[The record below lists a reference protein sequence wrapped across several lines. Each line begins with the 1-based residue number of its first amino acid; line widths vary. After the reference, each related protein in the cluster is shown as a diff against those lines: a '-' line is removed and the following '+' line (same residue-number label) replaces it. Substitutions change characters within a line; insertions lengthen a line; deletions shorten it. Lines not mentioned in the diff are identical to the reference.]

1 MIFSKT
7 EIGIPNALRVHV
19 SKDALTVEL
28 DDGRTLTAPLGWYP
42 RLSRATP
49 EEREHWRLI
58 GSGTGIHWEDID
70 EDVSVEGLLLGK
82 RSGESQRSFD
92 RWLAQRAGGN
102 GKSCP

>member
-1 MIFSKT
+1 MIFSQT
-7 EIGIPNALRVHV
+7 EIGIPNALNVHV

-92 RWLAQRAGGN
+92 RWLAQREG
-102 GKSCP
+102 